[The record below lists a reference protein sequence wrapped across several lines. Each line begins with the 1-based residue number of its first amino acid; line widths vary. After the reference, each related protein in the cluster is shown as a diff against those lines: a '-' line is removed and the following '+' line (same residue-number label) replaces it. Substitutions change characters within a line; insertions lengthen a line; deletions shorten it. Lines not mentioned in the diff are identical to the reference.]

1 MSPTPPSSSSSNA
14 AAAAMGAKKTT
25 PPSVISSATAAG
37 RKSSPQTTMLSNAI
51 SSGTPTGRPPP
62 FKRSSSSPLSS
73 GIQINEALPPVAH
86 VARQTLVARSVENV
100 TVEEQEEEDQVD
112 HGEKTLAQQI
122 RRASDSASAVAS
134 VDSENA
140 ESSCILS

>member
-1 MSPTPPSSSSSNA
+1 MSPTPPSSSSSN
-14 AAAAMGAKKTT
+14 AAAMGAKKTT
-25 PPSVISSATAAG
+25 PPSVISSAAATASG

>member
-1 MSPTPPSSSSSNA
+1 
-14 AAAAMGAKKTT
+14 
-25 PPSVISSATAAG
+25 
-37 RKSSPQTTMLSNAI
+37 MLSNAI

-73 GIQINEALPPVAH
+73 IPVNEALPPAAQA
-86 VARQTLVARSVENV
+86 ARQTLVARSVENV

-112 HGEKTLAQQI
+112 QGEKTEMR
-122 RRASDSASAVAS
+122 RRASDSGMAAE
-134 VDSENA
+134 DA